1 MRGLLLLGVV
11 AMLALTGCTPGIRG
25 AAASVSPLKTGS
37 YQVVAAGAEKTHCV
51 IRLFYL
57 GEPPALVDAVN
68 YLVAEKG
75 GDAAINVQYEQY
87 VDTTS
92 VILQIFTGSIVTNT
106 CVKVKADIIK
116 YQ

>member
-1 MRGLLLLGVV
+1 M
-11 AMLALTGCTPGIRG
+11 
-25 AAASVSPLKTGS
+25 
-37 YQVVAAGAEKTHCV
+37 
-51 IRLFYL
+51 
-57 GEPPALVDAVN
+57 N

-92 VILQIFTGSIVTNT
+92 VILQIFTGSLVTNT